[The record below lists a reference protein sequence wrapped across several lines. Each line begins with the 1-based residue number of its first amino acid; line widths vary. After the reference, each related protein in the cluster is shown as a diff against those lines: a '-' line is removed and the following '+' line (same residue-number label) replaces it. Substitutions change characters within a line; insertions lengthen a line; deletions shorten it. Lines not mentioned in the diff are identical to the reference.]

1 MQTFVTRE
9 EIFIWREQQRAAQKQ
24 IGFVPTMGALH
35 QGHLTLV
42 EQACQENDTVVVSIF
57 VNPKQFNQNAD
68 LQAYPRTLAADLALL
83 RHLPNLVIFAPNES
97 EMYPADLPFTPMP
110 LGKIGQLLEGAHRPG
125 HFEGVVHVVHHL
137 FTLVQPQRAYFGQ
150 KDFQQLAIIRLLN
163 NHYGF
168 GIELIGCQ
176 TVRQKDGLAMSS
188 RNLRLTLEQ
197 RQNAVSISRAL
208 TFVQNN
214 MGKNTLEK
222 IKQEAILII
231 EQAGLAIE
239 YLEIVDPI
247 TLEKCTEWQ
256 QSQVCCVAA
265 FCGEVRLIDNML
277 CESVL

>member
-83 RHLPNLVIFAPNES
+83 KHLPNLVIFAPNES